1 MTADIGDAAL
11 ASTNGAACLENSVVI
26 GFKIF
31 MRDEND
37 ALKVI

>member
-1 MTADIGDAAL
+1 MTADIGAAAL
-11 ASTNGAACLENSVVI
+11 ASTNGAALGVNSDVI

-31 MRDEND
+31 MRGEND